1 MTLPQSDRDFLK
13 HHGPYFEQARMG
25 FLHGMPPSA
34 LPHMEHLYRAHL
46 DKNFTLTTWCSACVV
61 DMMQRLSRWWE
72 GIQQEEEA
80 AALALQAAQD
90 RANAITSA
98 DMDEIIEAN
107 MINAAGADALEAISA
122 PLAAEEPAAEER
134 PARKDNR
141 PKSRRG
147 RPKKEA

>member
-1 MTLPQSDRDFLK
+1 MATQLNQSDRDFLK

-72 GIQQEEEA
+72 GIQADEEA
-80 AALALQAAQD
+80 AALAMQAGQD
-90 RANAITSA
+90 T
-98 DMDEIIEAN
+98 
-107 MINAAGADALEAISA
+107 LEAISA
-122 PLAAEEPAAEER
+122 PLAALAPASEER
-134 PARKDNR
+134 PERKDNR

>member
-34 LPHMEHLYRAHL
+34 LPHMEHLYRTYL
-46 DKNFTLTTWCSACVV
+46 DKHFTLTTWCSSCVV
-61 DMMQRLSRWWE
+61 DMMLRLSRWWE

-98 DMDEIIEAN
+98 DMDEIIWAN
-107 MINAAGADALEAISA
+107 LIDAAGGDGMLAISG
-122 PLAAEEPAAEER
+122 PLAAKLGYEGK

>member
-1 MTLPQSDRDFLK
+1 MATQLNQSDRDFLK

-25 FLHGMPPSA
+25 FLYGMPPSA

-80 AALALQAAQD
+80 AALALQAGQD
-90 RANAITSA
+90 TVA
-98 DMDEIIEAN
+98 
-107 MINAAGADALEAISA
+107 AISA